1 MKIGLKNFRIGAIV
15 PILFGII
22 LAGCLGDDINYEAR
36 EKKEREKYL
45 EENNITVEPTES
57 GLYVLI
63 QDSGYGEFAEMGD
76 TVTIE
81 FKGYFLNG
89 RLLTTNIEAVAIEH
103 EIYSPYEIYEPLT
116 FVLGAGLI
124 IDGIEEGLT
133 YMREGATAM
142 LIIPS
147 KLSFPGSYRT
157 LLYFIYF
164 LDTGQSTS

>member
-1 MKIGLKNFRIGAIV
+1 MKIGLKNFRIGALV

-22 LAGCLGDDINYEAR
+22 LTGCLGDDINYEAR
-36 EKKEREKYL
+36 EKNEREKYL

-57 GLYVLI
+57 GLYVII

-81 FKGYFLNG
+81 FEGYYLDG
-89 RLLTTNIEAVAIEH
+89 RLLTTNIEPVAVEYG
-103 EIYSPYEIYEPLT
+103 IYHPLENYEPYT
-116 FVLGAGLI
+116 FVLGANMM

-133 YMREGATAM
+133 YMREGATAL

-147 KLSFPGSYRT
+147 ELSFPGSYRT
-157 LLYFIYF
+157 LLYYIYF
-164 LDTGQSTS
+164 LETGQSTS